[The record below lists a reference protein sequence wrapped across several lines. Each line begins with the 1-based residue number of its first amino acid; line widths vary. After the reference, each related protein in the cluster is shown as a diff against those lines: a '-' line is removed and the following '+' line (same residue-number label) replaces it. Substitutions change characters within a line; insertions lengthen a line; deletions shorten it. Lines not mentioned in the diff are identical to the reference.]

1 MDQRELLRKVLEA
14 FDAVGIEYILV
25 GSVASAAYGEPRLTL
40 DIDVVAALGQD
51 HLNRFLS
58 FFPSPEYYASRDA
71 ATQAIHENRQ
81 FNVIHPASGLKI
93 DVIVKKP
100 DDFDQ
105 NRFARK
111 RSLPVFPDR
120 SADFASPEDVII
132 KKMEYYREG
141 GSEKHLRDIRG
152 ILCVSGEGLD
162 VSYVER
168 WAARKGLTEIWRA
181 ILSKPRG

>member
-1 MDQRELLRKVLEA
+1 MDPRDLLRKTLEA

-25 GSVASAAYGEPRLTL
+25 GSVASAVYGEPRLTL
-40 DIDVVAALGQD
+40 DIDVVAALTVEK
-51 HLNRFLS
+51 LPRFLS
-58 FFPSPEYYASRDA
+58 SFPSPNFYVSAEAAADA
-71 ATQAIHENRQ
+71 IRSEKQ
-81 FNVIHPASGLKI
+81 FNIIHPSSGLKI

-105 NRFARK
+105 SRFARK

-152 ILCVSGEGLD
+152 ILSVSGEGLD

-181 ILSKPRG
+181 ILSKPGG